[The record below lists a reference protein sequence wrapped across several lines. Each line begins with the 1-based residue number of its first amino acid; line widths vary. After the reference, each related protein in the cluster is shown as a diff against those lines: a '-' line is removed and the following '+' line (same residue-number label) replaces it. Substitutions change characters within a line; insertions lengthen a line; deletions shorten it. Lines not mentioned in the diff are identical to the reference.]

1 MLFEIRN
8 NTNEVLSGGF
18 FFFLEQELLKGKI
31 EKRKFIQNFGSS
43 WSFKTW
49 LTDSGRF
56 TLGVYGSILM

>member
-1 MLFEIRN
+1 MKFDQ
-8 NTNEVLSGGF
+8 GF
-18 FFFLEQELLKGKI
+18 FIKQEKTDHINNNNNNSKI
-31 EKRKFIQNFGSS
+31 KERKFIWNFGSS